1 MDTRK
6 RNVRCA
12 ASVVLVSFYFLL
24 NTTIAK
30 ADTVF
35 NISVEAT
42 FAKGTT
48 NQVINPTPN
57 FSLTGDFTLDSATTS
72 AAITSFDMV
81 LTPVGSNAYAL
92 SSGTGSAQAYC
103 FNCAGFGYW
112 QFLFSDSNASIR
124 LPTIYPGLP
133 LAPGGTYYLG
143 AGGTTYPDGRFVLPW
158 CCYSASASFG
168 GSTGYTYGEDLGD
181 VLTSGFIHVNAAHA
195 VPEPPAFIM
204 LLVGVGI
211 LLGVRLLKRCLPGG
225 WPIPGFLARV
235 ESFPRSSSGR
245 FIKCVHSN
253 ERHLS
258 LPSTSLP

>member
-30 ADTVF
+30 ADTLF
-35 NISVEAT
+35 DISVKAT
-42 FAKGTT
+42 FAVGAA

-57 FSLTGDFTLDSATTS
+57 FYLTGDFTLDSATTS

-103 FNCAGFGYW
+103 VNCAGFGSW
-112 QFLFSDSNASIR
+112 GFSFSDSNASIS
-124 LPTIYPGLP
+124 LPTIYYHLP

-143 AGGTTYPDGRFVLPW
+143 AGSTTYPDGRFVLPW
-158 CCYSASASFG
+158 GTASAGASFG
-168 GSTGYTYGEDLGD
+168 GKTGWTYGVDLGD
-181 VLTSGFIHVNAAHA
+181 VLTSGYIKVNAAHA

-211 LLGVRLLKRCLPGG
+211 LLSSPLKRYLPGPFMG
-225 WPIPGFLARV
+225 LNILN
-235 ESFPRSSSGR
+235 S
-245 FIKCVHSN
+245 K
-253 ERHLS
+253 
-258 LPSTSLP
+258 